1 MNSSSSRRVEPGAV
15 LFDQVHKSYSG
26 VRGRFSVFEG
36 LSLTIQQGEFVSL
49 VGSSGCGKTTL
60 LNMVAGFVQPDAGQV
75 LFNGQAI
82 HGPGRER
89 GIVFQQYAIFPWL
102 TVRENIAFP
111 LSLAAAK
118 GRTPAEIAALVDH
131 YLGLVGLERFADAL
145 PKTLSGGMKQRV
157 AIARAYAADPQILL
171 MDEPFAALDAQS
183 RERMQE
189 LLLQITRAEGRTVV
203 FVTHSIEE
211 ALYLSDRVVV
221 LSGRPSRIAQI
232 VEVPLGRERDKTA
245 RFSPSLVALRREIEE
260 IIDSSIDQKE
270 LALND
275 V

>member
-1 MNSSSSRRVEPGAV
+1 MNSNFDRSIEPGAV
-15 LFDQVHKSYSG
+15 HFDQVHKAYSG
-26 VRGRFSVFEG
+26 ARGRFSVFEG
-36 LSLTIQQGEFVSL
+36 LSLIIKQGEFVSL

-75 LFNGQAI
+75 FFNGQAI

-118 GRTPAEIAALVDH
+118 GRTQAEIASLVDH

-189 LLLQITRAEGRTVV
+189 RLLQITRAEGRTVV

-221 LSGRPSRIAQI
+221 LSGRPSRIAEI
-232 VEVPLGRERDKTA
+232 VEVPLGRERDRTA
-245 RFSPSLVALRREIEE
+245 RFSPSLVDLRREIEE
-260 IIDSSIDQKE
+260 IIDGSIDQKE
-270 LALND
+270 LALDD

>member
-1 MNSSSSRRVEPGAV
+1 MNSNFDRSIEPGAV
-15 LFDQVHKSYSG
+15 HFDQVHKAYSG
-26 VRGRFSVFEG
+26 ARGRFSVFEG
-36 LSLTIQQGEFVSL
+36 LSLIIKQGEFVSL

-75 LFNGQAI
+75 FFNGHAI
-82 HGPGRER
+82 HGPDRER
-89 GIVFQQYAIFPWL
+89 GMVFQQYAIFPWL

-118 GRTPAEIAALVDH
+118 GRTPAEVTSLVDH

-189 LLLQITRAEGRTVV
+189 RLLQITRAEGRTVV

-221 LSGRPSRIAQI
+221 LSGRPSRIAEI
-232 VEVPLGRERDKTA
+232 VEVPLGRERDRTA
-245 RFSPSLVALRREIEE
+245 RFSPSLVDLRREIEE
-260 IIDSSIDQKE
+260 IIDGSIDQKE
-270 LALND
+270 LALDD

>member
-26 VRGRFSVFEG
+26 VRGKFSVFEG
-36 LSLTIQQGEFVSL
+36 LSLTIKQGEFVSL
-49 VGSSGCGKTTL
+49 VGSSGCGKTSL

-245 RFSPSLVALRREIEE
+245 RFSPSLVNLRREIEE